1 MSNVNKTKILKNEKY
16 DERREM
22 LADLYYFF
30 KNLMKEIDKIKI
42 IEIKSS
48 ETQNFETKIENDI
61 ILCIVSAYN
70 SYIELMSDKVNM
82 KMITNPNDL
91 FLSPKE
97 KQDFVKFITDHIKS
111 EMNLNVNGNILE
123 DDRLQ

>member
-1 MSNVNKTKILKNEKY
+1 MDSINTLKHLKKST
-16 DERREM
+16 DERIEM
-22 LADLYYFF
+22 LEDLHYFSLHLLTDEQKKETIEKKNDNEIIVFLAD
-30 KNLMKEIDKIKI
+30 
-42 IEIKSS
+42 
-48 ETQNFETKIENDI
+48 
-61 ILCIVSAYN
+61 AYN
-70 SYIELMSDKVNM
+70 SYIELMSDKVKM

-91 FLSPKE
+91 FLSSKE